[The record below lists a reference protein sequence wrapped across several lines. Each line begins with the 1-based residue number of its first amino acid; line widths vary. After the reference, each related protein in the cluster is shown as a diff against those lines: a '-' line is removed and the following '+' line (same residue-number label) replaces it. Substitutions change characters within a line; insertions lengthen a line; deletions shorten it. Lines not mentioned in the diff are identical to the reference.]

1 MSEAEIREQT
11 EKTEKTEQAGQ
22 APEKSIESIL
32 ETVSSGKL
40 KLARPFISD
49 DMEIT
54 EIEFDLASLT
64 GLEMADALDRGAAQG
79 RSANPFT
86 ITNKQALELF
96 IAAAAKKNKGVDA
109 QDLRRGLSAM
119 DAVKAA
125 QVGMVF
131 FVGASQM
138 GNGNILRQ

>member
-1 MSEAEIREQT
+1 MSEETRKAET
-11 EKTEKTEQAGQ
+11 AQAEANQ
-22 APEKSIESIL
+22 KEEKSIEEIVNTL
-32 ETVSSGKL
+32 ATGTL

-49 DMEIT
+49 DMEIK
-54 EIEFDLASLT
+54 ELKFDLAALS
-64 GLEMADALDRGAAQG
+64 GLEMADALDRGAA
-79 RSANPFT
+79 RDAMTNAFK

-96 IAAAAKKNKGVDA
+96 ITSAGKLNKGVDA
-109 QDLRRGLSAM
+109 EDIRRGLSAM

-138 GNGNILRQ
+138 GNGNILKTSQK